1 MIAAEGKMVERKKRI
16 ATKSTKNT
24 KGDFVLLSLIFLF
37 FEQEIQAG
45 VATSDLISSSCTFGN
60 TS

>member
-24 KGDFVLLSLIFLF
+24 KADFVSFVLF
-37 FEQEIQAG
+37 
-45 VATSDLISSSCTFGN
+45 VADVSVCS
-60 TS
+60 